1 MCTPFECADEPSVVH
16 YFRTMTDATM
26 TSWIEVP
33 EGHDFPLANLPFG
46 IFSTADRSA
55 RPGMRLG
62 DHVID
67 LSALFDAGLLDGLGL
82 SADVLSAPVLNP
94 LMKLG

>member
-1 MCTPFECADEPSVVH
+1 
-16 YFRTMTDATM
+16 MTDATT

-46 IFSTADRSA
+46 IFSTASRSV

-67 LSALFDAGLLDGLGL
+67 LSALHAAGLLENLGL
-82 SADVLSAPVLNP
+82 STDVLSAPVLNP
-94 LMKLG
+94 LMKRGKSTTVA